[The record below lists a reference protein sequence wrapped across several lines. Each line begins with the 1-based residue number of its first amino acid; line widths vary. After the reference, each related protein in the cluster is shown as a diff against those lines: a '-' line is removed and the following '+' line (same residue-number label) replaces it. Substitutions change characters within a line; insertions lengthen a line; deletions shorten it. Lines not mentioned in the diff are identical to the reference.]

1 MSITGPKI
9 ETTVSGGS
17 LPNVDLSAYV
27 KKTGARMT
35 GRINMGNKRITD
47 LADPTDLQDA
57 ATSSFVN
64 RFNAY
69 KVNKLGDTMT
79 GELSMSENKIIN
91 LGTPTDN
98 KDAVTKEYVDEQIGD
113 TSLRVI
119 GRFMVWMNEDG
130 VHYVSIRAKKN
141 IDLDE
146 DKTIEIKYDQT
157 FNARPAQIGITD
169 DFTMLENPEKDLKI
183 MRLDRPLQIFFNR
196 PHYIRQ
202 PWNLLFSAK
211 PVGNG
216 SNNVAYLAFKN
227 NEDRWIA
234 LNIRWNTD
242 SVSLNVL
249 NPSQKTIFSTTIPL
263 DVTILNH
270 FSIEYV
276 EDKLRFWINGE
287 QKDVFMTQDLMNLHG
302 ITMNIEQLGILSFY
316 GRNLNKQ
323 EIIQHFVQQHVSNF
337 TDHEVL
343 LD

>member
-1 MSITGPKI
+1 MS
-9 ETTVSGGS
+9 
-17 LPNVDLSAYV
+17 
-27 KKTGARMT
+27 

-47 LADPTDLQDA
+47 LANPTDLQDA

-64 RFNAY
+64 RLNAY
-69 KVNKLGDTMT
+69 KVNKVRDTMT

-98 KDAVTKEYVDEQIGD
+98 KDAVTKEYVDEQIGQEHD
-113 TSLRVI
+113 TSLHVI

-196 PHYIRQ
+196 PRYISQ

-211 PVGNG
+211 PGNG
-216 SNNVAYLAFKN
+216 SNNVTSLAFKN
-227 NEDRWIA
+227 NEGRWIA
-234 LNIRWNTD
+234 LNIRWNTN

-249 NPSQKTIFSTTIPL
+249 NPSQETIFSTTIPL

-276 EDKLRFWINGE
+276 EDKLFFWINGE
-287 QKDVFMTQDLMNLHG
+287 QKDVFRTQDLVNLLG
-302 ITMNIEQLGILSFY
+302 ITMNIEQLGALSFY
-316 GRNLNKQ
+316 EKNLNEF
-323 EIIQHFVQQHVSNF
+323 EIIQHFVQWHVTNF
-337 TDHEVL
+337 SRHKVL
-343 LD
+343 LN